1 MPLQNRAISGSIAV
15 MCFFAVAIIG
25 WLNQISPFTCCK
37 RAVTAAIIAYAISTL
52 AVKAVN
58 YILIDAMIN
67 NQMNQQNKGK
77 NSAN

>member
-37 RAVTAAIIAYAISTL
+37 RAVTAAIISYVISTL

-58 YILIDAMIN
+58 YILIDAMIT
-67 NQMNQQNKGK
+67 NQMNQQNKEK